1 MPRPTSFGKDT
12 GLQIRMATT
21 MFLLGA
27 VYVAL
32 GVVLVLTLQS
42 AIFVIVIL
50 GGLAALQFFTSDKL
64 ALAAMG
70 ARVVTPQEA
79 PQLHAMIDRLCVQA
93 DLPKPKV
100 AVANMAMPNAF
111 ALGRSPKNATVCA
124 TTGIMEL
131 LTPAE
136 LEGVMAHELSHIAN
150 RDVMIMTI
158 ASFFATIAAYI
169 VQFGFLFGGGSSD
182 DEDGPGFLVLFLAS
196 MVVYAISFILIQTLS
211 RYREFAADRGAAL
224 ITGRPSAL
232 SSALYK
238 ISSGMAQI
246 PQAGPALRERDERVL
261 HLPDEHRRPLR
272 DAPADGEAHRGAVRA
287 WKRSSRASGSKLPR
301 MGFLDILR
309 GKRELKQPAADRLF
323 AMSTAYIKFEM
334 ELELKTTGKAAI
346 VFQPLATADFEGIV
360 KDMEEVVNAT
370 GEETGTTVTSDRRR
384 VRLPLDD
391 PQ

>member
-79 PQLHAMIDRLCVQA
+79 PQLHALIDRLCVQA
-93 DLPKPKV
+93 DLPKPNV

-246 PQAGPALRERDERVL
+246 PKQDLR
-261 HLPDEHRRPLR
+261 
-272 DAPADGEAHRGAVRA
+272 
-287 WKRSSRASGSKLPR
+287 SASEMNAFFIFPTSIG
-301 MGFLDILR
+301 G
-309 GKRELKQPAADRLF
+309 LF
-323 AMSTAYIKFEM
+323 ATHPPM
-334 ELELKTTGKAAI
+334 EKRIEALSRLEAQLQG
-346 VFQPLATADFEGIV
+346 Q
-360 KDMEEVVNAT
+360 
-370 GEETGTTVTSDRRR
+370 R
-384 VRLPLDD
+384 V
-391 PQ
+391 